1 MRLQVITYIY
11 CRASTVVNED
21 LPILS
26 QLAYSRN
33 NHIQYQKSTTI
44 RLANRQLKYLYT
56 SLWKQIMENVL
67 KRLQQVLRSSSG
79 GTKWSS
85 GFVAVLG
92 LGMAFEAIQ
101 LMAHAHQEADLMM
114 GNGTEWSNTE
124 RAERACR
131 VIDEKFFFLT
141 TLFRWKY
148 HRGFNPFK
156 NIHDRD
162 MHKILGPN
170 ALQLVQGVNELVA
183 EKSTSIKAAIMNMQ
197 SANET
202 HAVDYLNYREQI
214 PILSENKEKYTSR
227 LVAKFLMGF
236 WKPSA

>member
-21 LPILS
+21 LYLLS
-26 QLAYSRN
+26 SLHFATANRF
-33 NHIQYQKSTTI
+33 QYGKSTTI

-56 SLWKQIMENVL
+56 SLWKQIMESVL

-79 GTKWSS
+79 GGKWSS

-92 LGMAFEAIQ
+92 LGMAFESIQ
-101 LMAHAHQEADLMM
+101 LMSHAHQEADQIM
-114 GNGTEWSNTE
+114 GNTTGWDGRE

-162 MHKILGPN
+162 MHKTLGPN
-170 ALQLVQGVNELVA
+170 ALELVQGVNELVT
-183 EKSTSIKAAIMNMQ
+183 EKCKCFRCITNDAW
-197 SANET
+197 
-202 HAVDYLNYREQI
+202 D
-214 PILSENKEKYTSR
+214 
-227 LVAKFLMGF
+227 
-236 WKPSA
+236 

>member
-21 LPILS
+21 LELLS
-26 QLAYSRN
+26 TLQYSIKNRVSY
-33 NHIQYQKSTTI
+33 HKATTI

-56 SLWKQIMENVL
+56 SLWKQIMESVL

-79 GTKWSS
+79 GSKWSS

-92 LGMAFEAIQ
+92 LGMAFESIQ
-101 LMAHAHQEADLMM
+101 LMAHAHQEADEIM
-114 GNGTEWSNTE
+114 GNTTNWEGRD
-124 RAERACR
+124 RAETACR

-156 NIHDRD
+156 NIHDRE
-162 MHKILGPN
+162 MHKTLGPN

-183 EKSTSIKAAIMNMQ
+183 EKCKS
-197 SANET
+197 
-202 HAVDYLNYREQI
+202 
-214 PILSENKEKYTSR
+214 
-227 LVAKFLMGF
+227 
-236 WKPSA
+236 